1 MKLKRLPNPEAH
13 KKFIVSFCNK
23 GNITV
28 RFIPGLRVPA
38 ASYRNGKAIVL
49 LKEPLIT
56 DLEDSQWDSD
66 SYHEAGH
73 LLPEQLFVYKVLRDR
88 IETGLEK
95 SILNVLADNMSE
107 RCRHGKYKG
116 RDRSLYNGRY
126 EYVIANRDTVMQR
139 KHPSLSA
146 LYVVDFRDRNT
157 WQGFFPDMEGMEGA
171 DYYLPSIEALDIGS
185 RIQYINEHEDEDE
198 LYELTMDIANLSKQ
212 QPPPKKQEEQPDDND
227 DDDTDDSGDGSSIP
241 DNDMDDSD
249 DTDSDRGGN
258 SESDAQDGE
267 QDDSSIEAGRSEDD
281 SEVAS
286 SEGGEEGEGEDTDRE
301 DQMDNDTGDQSGES
315 GENGGD
321 NETEETDGSEGS
333 SDNDGHG
340 NSGDIDGDSGDSDGD
355 SDGSSSDDSGEL
367 GEPTD
372 SSGDGDSNGDDS
384 DDIPGG
390 DGSAGGDGCGSTCSW
405 EPVDEDAL
413 DIADED
419 RQLREMDQYVNE
431 EIRRGH
437 YTPIANYQLTPVK
450 NLRNRLNHFNGIKRN
465 CDGTTLT
472 RSIQKYLRCMSRDTY
487 QYGLPRGRLHS
498 KQISRIFS
506 ADRNPKI
513 YKQKQSHILR
523 TDTAVQLLVDCSSS
537 MESERYIVGGAAA
550 VVISDTLRELQIA
563 HEILGFTETMRTI
576 HIYEFKAFS
585 EQLCHDRVVERMSK
599 NFGMHYTPDAESIV
613 FAGARLMDRP
623 EENKVL
629 IVLCDGQPMGNFDG
643 DGEWYLQQVC
653 KTIEESGLIQLIGIG
668 IQHSGVKRFYKNH
681 AVVKDLKRDLEPVML
696 EVLTKQLF

>member
-56 DLEDSQWDSD
+56 DLEDSQWDSN

-212 QPPPKKQEEQPDDND
+212 QPPSKKQEEQPDDND

-249 DTDSDRGGN
+249 DTDSDRGGDN
-258 SESDAQDGE
+258 ESDKQDESTEG
-267 QDDSSIEAGRSEDD
+267 DD
-281 SEVAS
+281 SEEENDNGRPS
-286 SEGGEEGEGEDTDRE
+286 GSGEEDDETDEGSGPSCEGTD
-301 DQMDNDTGDQSGES
+301 QA
-315 GENGGD
+315 
-321 NETEETDGSEGS
+321 EETDGSEGS

-340 NSGDIDGDSGDSDGD
+340 TSGDIDGDSSDSDSG

-372 SSGDGDSNGDDS
+372 SSGDGDSDGDDS

-419 RQLREMDQYVNE
+419 RQLREMDQWVNE
-431 EIRRGH
+431 EIERGD
-437 YTPIANYQLTPVK
+437 YTPIANYQLIPVK
-450 NLRNRLNHFNGIKRN
+450 NLRNRLNHYQGIKRN

-506 ADRNPKI
+506 VDRNPKI

-537 MESERYIVGGAAA
+537 MESERYIVAGGAA
-550 VVISDTLRELQIA
+550 VVIGDTLRELQIA
-563 HEILGFTETMRTI
+563 HEILGFTERGRVI
-576 HIYEFKAFS
+576 HIYEFKAFN

-623 EENKVL
+623 EENKAL

-668 IQHSGVKRFYKNH
+668 IQHSGVKKFYKNH
-681 AVVKDLKRDLEPVML
+681 AIVKDLKRDLEPVML